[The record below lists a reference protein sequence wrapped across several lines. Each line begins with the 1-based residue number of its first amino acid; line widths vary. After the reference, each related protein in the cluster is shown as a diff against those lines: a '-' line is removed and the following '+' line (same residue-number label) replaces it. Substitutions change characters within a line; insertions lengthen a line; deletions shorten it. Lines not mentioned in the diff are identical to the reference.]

1 MQRSV
6 FLPDVMLSIYPENL
20 SNSHNDPSR
29 GGIDYQLRRHDRHRQ
44 DITYAGCSVFI
55 DSEGGCES
63 RHVVVGKYGAGC
75 ELYPGC
81 DEKAWGIAAE
91 VVLYLLS
98 DPERLIHIE
107 PTHVVNG
114 VCRMGNLTLSV
125 VKSNLLFLD
134 EIAEELNL
142 DMELHMNLNLVL
154 EEMVSNVI
162 FYAYPEGKSA
172 DIELVAESHGKELTF
187 VLTDRGKEF
196 DPTAKEDADP
206 DINPMERDIGGMGI
220 YIVKNIMNEVSYQR
234 LEGKNL
240 LTMTKEI

>member
-1 MQRSV
+1 MRK
-6 FLPDVMLSIYPENL
+6 E
-20 SNSHNDPSR
+20 
-29 GGIDYQLRRHDRHRQ
+29 
-44 DITYAGCSVFI
+44 ITIKNQIG
-55 DSEGGCES
+55 
-63 RHVVVGKYGAGC
+63 
-75 ELYPGC
+75 EL
-81 DEKAWGIAAE
+81 
-91 VVLYLLS
+91 
-98 DPERLIHIE
+98 ER
-107 PTHVVNG
+107 VNQ
-114 VCRMGNLTLSV
+114 
-125 VKSNLLFLD
+125 FLD

-206 DINPMERDIGGMGI
+206 DINPMERDIGGMGL
-220 YIVKNIMNEVSYQR
+220 YIVKHTMNEASYQR
-234 LEGKNL
+234 LEGQNL